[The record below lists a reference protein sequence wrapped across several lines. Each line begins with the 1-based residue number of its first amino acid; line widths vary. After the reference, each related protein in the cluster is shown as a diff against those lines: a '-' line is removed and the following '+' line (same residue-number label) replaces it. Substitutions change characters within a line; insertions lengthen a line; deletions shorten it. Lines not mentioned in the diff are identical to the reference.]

1 MNPLEALKQKL
12 KVKPIVE
19 EKERVAV
26 IIKGDKQKTARP
38 KKNKEPTNK
47 RDEQELLEFVPE
59 IEGLEENVDIVK
71 KPVVGITGPLI
82 VDKTEQGYDRMAL
95 LQKLKESKMTKV
107 FVKPLIEEVEEKQIV
122 QPVIVP
128 PKKRAKKVNLPLR
141 IEEGEEEENDV
152 EKRNQNIL

>member
-1 MNPLEALKQKL
+1 MLLLLKETNK
-12 KVKPIVE
+12 
-19 EKERVAV
+19 
-26 IIKGDKQKTARP
+26 KQQDL

-107 FVKPLIEEVEEKQIV
+107 FVKPLVEEVEEKQIV
-122 QPVIVP
+122 QAILP

-141 IEEGEEEENDV
+141 PLRIKEGEDEDEDEKRRQDIQKKKKLIIEGDDEDKEEN
-152 EKRNQNIL
+152 ERE

>member
-19 EKERVAV
+19 EKEKVAV
-26 IIKGDKQKTARP
+26 VIKGDKQKTVRP

-47 RDEQELLEFVPE
+47 KDEEELLEFVPE

-107 FVKPLIEEVEEKQIV
+107 FVKPLIEEVEEKKV
-122 QPVIVP
+122 VEPVIVP
-128 PKKRAKKVNLPLR
+128 PKKRAK
-141 IEEGEEEENDV
+141 
-152 EKRNQNIL
+152 